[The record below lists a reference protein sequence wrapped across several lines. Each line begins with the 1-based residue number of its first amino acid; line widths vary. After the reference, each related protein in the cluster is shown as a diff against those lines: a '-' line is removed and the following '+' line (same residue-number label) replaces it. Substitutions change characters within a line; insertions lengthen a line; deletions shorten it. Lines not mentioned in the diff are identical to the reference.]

1 MPILVHKRCPKGRLI
16 YGVAS
21 SKFSLI
27 YFRNAYPV
35 LLPANPLPIPG
46 GGGREK
52 NEIGTKLRRCSV
64 RARGEGK
71 GGEKNVSL
79 NNLRPYHPR
88 KTPMTRIVDDR
99 YTLPVR
105 YREPVMIEGP
115 RRQGPDTNK
124 RVSHENTIADDSGL
138 SSCTR
143 YRNGKK
149 STRNPSK

>member
-1 MPILVHKRCPKGRLI
+1 MASLVVNSLLSIFGTPIR
-16 YGVAS
+16 S
-21 SKFSLI
+21 SCRPTRS
-27 YFRNAYPV
+27 RS
-35 LLPANPLPIPG
+35 PG
-46 GGGREK
+46 GGGEK
-52 NEIGTKLRRCSV
+52 NEIGTKSRRCSV

-79 NNLRPYHPR
+79 NHLRPYHPR
-88 KTPMTRIVDDR
+88 QTPMTRIVDDR